1 MFEEKEKILKT
12 IREKVNKL
20 YQEDIINLYRAGDL
34 ISGEENLRSKVKE
47 DTLTLEEKISYYLA
61 LTHINLA
68 QGKYDKAKSDLEL
81 CESLCRKAL
90 LEDSKKFNPLEER
103 RRNLYVYLE
112 TYREANDEKRFNLI
126 KEYLDKL
133 KIAKGSYKINIAHQ
147 LVKQTKELKELVLAE
162 QQLPYQIITSINYVI
177 VGVDDYHKKQSLTQ
191 QLNKLEQVR
200 KINKKYKDV
209 SRKLGKVVP
218 KNIRKYFK
226 LPDKNY
232 FIALENLKN
241 TIDNE
246 LAPKPNLENKKELE
260 LKK

>member
-1 MFEEKEKILKT
+1 M
-12 IREKVNKL
+12 
-20 YQEDIINLYRAGDL
+20 
-34 ISGEENLRSKVKE
+34 
-47 DTLTLEEKISYYLA
+47 
-61 LTHINLA
+61 
-68 QGKYDKAKSDLEL
+68 
-81 CESLCRKAL
+81 
-90 LEDSKKFNPLEER
+90 
-103 RRNLYVYLE
+103 YLE

-162 QQLPYQIITSINYVI
+162 QQLPHQIITSINYVI

-218 KNIRKYFK
+218 KI
-226 LPDKNY
+226 
-232 FIALENLKN
+232 
-241 TIDNE
+241 
-246 LAPKPNLENKKELE
+246 
-260 LKK
+260 